1 MTVTKMTEIKM
12 TKTKIAVAKMIKTKT
27 TKTIMTKKTTTQPI
41 TAPIAT
47 FNLNIHNRAFNWSLV
62 KPRKLFLAN
71 GRFLANRLPWRTK
84 VMGKVMGLVFW
95 LGVGLISPNALAN
108 VGTKEHYD
116 AWVANHPNERG
127 AINAYKQYLSEHLD
141 DVPPMHELLTTARS
155 WQQCG
160 FEPYQVPPPSLWA
173 NIVPTLTL
181 YHYLIDEGV
190 LPKGSKIR
198 SVYRD
203 PKLNDC
209 AGGAKASKHLSNAA
223 IDIWVPDHKAVKQ
236 DLCQFWQNN
245 GRAYRF
251 GLGLYGTGAIHL
263 DTQGYRKWGQPCS

>member
-1 MTVTKMTEIKM
+1 MTVIKM
-12 TKTKIAVAKMIKTKT
+12 MIEKT
-27 TKTIMTKKTTTQPI
+27 TAQPMM
-41 TAPIAT
+41 A
-47 FNLNIHNRAFNWSLV
+47 FNLSINDKSVNDRPVNLPIFNPS
-62 KPRKLFLAN
+62 KFFLAN
-71 GRFLANRLPWRTK
+71 GCFLINRLLWCAK
-84 VMGKVMGLVFW
+84 AVSLVFW
-95 LGVGLISPNALAN
+95 LGVGLISTNALAN
-108 VGTKEHYD
+108 VGTKEHYE
-116 AWVANHPNERG
+116 AWVLNHPNERV
-127 AINAYKQYLSEHLD
+127 AINAYQQYLSEHLD
-141 DVPPMHELLTTARS
+141 AVPPMHELLTTARS

-173 NIVPTLTL
+173 NIVPTLRL
-181 YHYLIDEGV
+181 YDYLIDEGV